1 MSKPTIIDPNLSKL
15 SASVNDRLLSA
26 NALMCYRQNSVKIFL
41 RMRGVYLMEEVLE
54 QVDRQRIVELA
65 RNLADIVSITG
76 EEKEVAEYLG
86 SEFKKLGMQVE
97 YQEVEEGRPNVIGT
111 LKGTGG
117 GATLMFCAH
126 MDHFDNPQETIVEDD
141 RIYGRGLVNM
151 KAAFPC
157 YIEAV
162 AAIQKA
168 GVELK
173 GDLIISGVVGEI
185 EKAQIGRFQG
195 KSYRGAGVGARYMM
209 DHGVMADMCIIGEPT
224 GLQLQIGNAGLVWAR
239 VSVDGKATKFV
250 LAAAKLAEA
259 IQDWEKEYQRKYK
272 HKFMLPTVQIGAIE
286 GGNPFKPGT
295 RPTTDIFVIVKTL
308 PGTPPLAIK
317 RELEAVCEKVRK
329 RATDILDT
337 RVDLYLSTDGY
348 EISKGEYVV
357 KAMERAHKTVLG
369 QPVPYAKPIRYGITS
384 DGSRIAAYGVPSITY
399 GPGFGTHLVD
409 PTETRAPAEWDTPTG
424 LRRGVGIENMVNCT
438 KVYALAALDICNA
451 KKADVAKS

>member
-1 MSKPTIIDPNLSKL
+1 M
-15 SASVNDRLLSA
+15 
-26 NALMCYRQNSVKIFL
+26 QQ
-41 RMRGVYLMEEVLE
+41 VLE
-54 QVDRQRIVELA
+54 QVEGNRIVELA
-65 RNLADIVSITG
+65 CNLANIVSITG

-86 SEFKKLGMQVE
+86 GEFERLGMQVE

-111 LKGTGG
+111 LKGRGG

-126 MDHFDNPQETIVEDD
+126 MDHFDNPQETVIDGD
-141 RIYGRGLVNM
+141 RVYGRGLVNM

-162 AAIQKA
+162 SALQKA
-168 GVELK
+168 GVQLR

-195 KSYRGAGVGARYMM
+195 KNYRGAGVGARYMM

-224 GLQLQIGNAGLVWAR
+224 GLQLQIGNAGLLWAR

-250 LAAAKLAEA
+250 LAAAKVAQA
-259 IQDWEKEYQRKYK
+259 IQDWEKEYQRKNP

-295 RPTTDIFVIVKTL
+295 RPTTDIFVIVKML
-308 PGTPPLAIK
+308 PGAVPLAIK
-317 RELEAVCEKVRK
+317 RDIEQVCEKVRK
-329 RATDILDT
+329 RDSDILDIH
-337 RVDLYLSTDGY
+337 VELYLTTPGY
-348 EISKGEYVV
+348 EISKSEYVV
-357 KAMERAHKTVLG
+357 KAMERAHKMVFD

-384 DGSRIAAYGVPSITY
+384 DGSRIAAYGVPAITY

-409 PTETRAPAEWDTPTG
+409 PTETKAGAEWDSPTG
-424 LRRGVGIENMVNCT
+424 VRRGVGIDNMVNCT
-438 KVYALAALDICNA
+438 KVYAMAALDICNR
-451 KKADVAKS
+451 KKDEVAKA

>member
-1 MSKPTIIDPNLSKL
+1 
-15 SASVNDRLLSA
+15 
-26 NALMCYRQNSVKIFL
+26 
-41 RMRGVYLMEEVLE
+41 MEQQDVLE

-65 RNLADIVSITG
+65 RDLADLVSITG
-76 EEKEVAEYLG
+76 EEKGVAEYLG
-86 SEFKKLGMQVE
+86 REFEKLGMQVE

-117 GATLMFCAH
+117 GAVLMFCAH
-126 MDHFDNPQETIVEDD
+126 MDHFDNPQETVVEDD

-157 YIEAV
+157 YIEA
-162 AAIQKA
+162 ASAIQKA
-168 GVELK
+168 GIQLK

-195 KSYRGAGVGARYMM
+195 KSYRGAGVGARHMM

-224 GLQLQIGNAGLVWAR
+224 GLQLQIGNAGVVWAR

-250 LAAAKLAEA
+250 LAAAKVAQA
-259 IQDWEKEYQRKYK
+259 IQDWEKDYQRKYP

-317 RELEAVCEKVRK
+317 REIEAVCAKVR
-329 RATDILDT
+329 RRESDILDI

-348 EISKGEYVV
+348 EISKNEYVV
-357 KAMERAHKTVLG
+357 KAVANAHKAVFG
-369 QPVPYAKPIRYGITS
+369 KPVPFAKPIRYGITS

-409 PTETRAPAEWDTPTG
+409 PTETRAPAEWDTPSG
-424 LRRGVGIENMVNCT
+424 VRRGVGIDNMVNCT
-438 KVYALAALDICNA
+438 KVYTMAALDICNRRRE
-451 KKADVAKS
+451 DVTRT

>member
-1 MSKPTIIDPNLSKL
+1 MD
-15 SASVNDRLLSA
+15 
-26 NALMCYRQNSVKIFL
+26 Q
-41 RMRGVYLMEEVLE
+41 EVLE

-65 RNLADIVSITG
+65 CNLADIVSITG
-76 EEKEVAEYLG
+76 EEKQVAEYLG
-86 SEFKKLGMQVE
+86 SEFEKLGMQVE
-97 YQEVEEGRPNVIGT
+97 YQEVEEGRPNVIGR

-126 MDHFDNPQETIVEDD
+126 MDHFDNPQDTVVEDE
-141 RIYGRGLVNM
+141 RVYGRGLVNM

-162 AAIQKA
+162 AALQKA
-168 GVELK
+168 GVKLK

-185 EKAQIGRFQG
+185 EKAQVGRFQG

-224 GLQLQIGNAGLVWAR
+224 GLHLQIGNAGLIWAR

-250 LAAAKLAEA
+250 LAAAKVAEA
-259 IQDWEKEYQRKYK
+259 IQAWEKDYQREYK
-272 HKFMLPTVQIGAIE
+272 HKFMLPTVQIGAID

-295 RPTTDIFVIVKTL
+295 RPTTDIYVIVKTL

-317 RELEAVCEKVRK
+317 RELEAVCDKVRK
-329 RATDILDT
+329 RESDILDT

-348 EISKGEYVV
+348 EISRSEFVV
-357 KAMERAHKTVLG
+357 KAMERAHKMVFG
-369 QPVPYAKPIRYGITS
+369 HPVPYSKPIRYGITS

-409 PTETRAPAEWDTPTG
+409 PTETKAPAEWDTPG
-424 LRRGVGIENMVNCT
+424 GVRRGVGIDNMVSCT
-438 KVYALAALDICNA
+438 KVYAMAAVDICNQR
-451 KKADVAKS
+451 KEEVAKS

>member
-1 MSKPTIIDPNLSKL
+1 
-15 SASVNDRLLSA
+15 
-26 NALMCYRQNSVKIFL
+26 
-41 RMRGVYLMEEVLE
+41 MEQQVLE
-54 QVDRQRIVELA
+54 QVDRQRIVEVA
-65 RNLADIVSITG
+65 RNAADIVSITG
-76 EEKEVAEYLG
+76 EEKEIAEYLG
-86 SEFKKLGMQVE
+86 GEFERLGMQVE
-97 YQEVEEGRPNVIGT
+97 YQEVEEGRPNVIGR

-126 MDHFDNPQETIVEDD
+126 MDHFDNPQETVVEDD

-168 GVELK
+168 GAELK

-195 KSYRGAGVGARYMM
+195 KTYRGAGVGARYMM

-239 VSVDGKATKFV
+239 VSVDGKATRFV
-250 LAAAKLAEA
+250 LAAAKIAQA
-259 IQDWEKEYQRKYK
+259 IQDWEKDYQKKYK

-317 RELEAVCEKVRK
+317 REIEAVCDKVRK
-329 RATDILDT
+329 REDDILDI
-337 RVDLYLSTDGY
+337 RVELYLSTDGY
-348 EISKGEYVV
+348 EISKREYVV
-357 KAMERAHKTVLG
+357 KAMENAHKTVFG
-369 QPVPYAKPIRYGITS
+369 KPVPYAKPIRYGITS

-409 PTETRAPAEWDTPTG
+409 PTEFRAPAEWDAPSG
-424 LRRGVGIENMVNCT
+424 VRRGVGIENMINCT
-438 KVYALAALDICNA
+438 KVYALAALDICNQRREP
-451 KKADVAKS
+451 VAKS